1 MLSARQLQLLGPQ
14 AAVTEA
20 HTPRASAPQQEE
32 PVQWNAYN
40 WRVDPALWNKRK
52 PEDSNERP
60 STNKNKTNK

>member
-32 PVQWNAYN
+32 PV
-40 WRVDPALWNKRK
+40 PPNKR
-52 PEDSNERP
+52 SQCNETP
-60 STNKNKTNK
+60 ITGE